1 MHILAIEEYG
11 LRCLLQVAF
20 HPGPEPLT
28 APEIGRREG
37 LGPEYVARIMRA
49 LRAGGLVV
57 STRGAAG
64 GYRLP
69 RPADEISVWEALR
82 VLGGEFFSEQ
92 FCDCR
97 PGQRRDC
104 VHVDDCSVRALWRK
118 LEASLR
124 HALEQISLDD
134 LQRNE
139 RSMTSWLDSVSPP
152 AAVPDPGKA
161 PGRALFRSSITLPRS
176 KRRAAGESP

>member
-1 MHILAIEEYG
+1 MLAIEEYG
-11 LRCLLQVAF
+11 LRCLLQVAL

-69 RPADEISVWEALR
+69 RPADQISVWEVLR
-82 VLGGEFFSEQ
+82 ALGGEFFSEEI
-92 FCDCR
+92 CDSR
-97 PGQRRDC
+97 TGQRRDC
-104 VHVDDCSVRALWRK
+104 SHQTNCALRALWSK
-118 LEASLR
+118 LEVTLRESLER
-124 HALEQISLDD
+124 ITLED
-134 LQRNE
+134 LRRDE
-139 RSMTSWLDSVSPP
+139 RSMTSWLDLLRPP
-152 AAVPDPGKA
+152 AA
-161 PGRALFRSSITLPRS
+161 
-176 KRRAAGESP
+176 SPL